1 MRKTYIEKRFSCKR
15 SELAR
20 ILLQLGYVR
29 DRNNF
34 YKQTSTGRIHI
45 KLDSM
50 TKDSCKIAIHH
61 DLSARK
67 GHYTTLFDHYPSRA
81 LKQIKDKLFSIYGK
95 NIEK

>member
-1 MRKTYIEKRFSCKR
+1 MRKSYIEKRFSCKT

-20 ILLQLGYVR
+20 ILLELGYVR

-34 YKQTSTGRIHI
+34 YKKTSVGRIHI

-50 TKDSCKIAIHH
+50 SKDSCKIVIHH

-67 GHYTTLFDHYPSRA
+67 GHYTTVFDPYPSRA
-81 LKQIKDKLFSIYGK
+81 WKQIKDKLSSIYGK
-95 NIEK
+95 NVEK